1 MRNETRALYEQFTA
15 RIAQLNGVSNAA
27 NTFSV
32 TPSIQQIMENKIML
46 SSEFLQAIN
55 IRPVDNLEGEKIGL
69 GVAGTI
75 ARRTKTSPGNPRRP
89 RSLAEFSS
97 GKFRCI
103 QTDFDTA
110 IPYAQLDEW
119 AAFPDFQK
127 RLTDLLLQQ
136 QALDRIMIGWH
147 GVDNTADDSNPTT
160 NALLQDVN
168 KGWLQQLRE
177 KAPARVMKEV
187 RANSGKVMVGDAV
200 DMADGYKNLD
210 AMVMDAKNNLI
221 HEVFRGRPDM
231 VAIMGSDLLH
241 DKYFPLVNKA
251 NDPTEQLAL
260 DMVISQ
266 KRIGGL
272 PAVSVPFFPAGMV
285 MVTPLKNL
293 SIYVQKNG
301 RRRHIR
307 EEPDYNQIADYQSS
321 NEGYDLEV
329 YEAACLIENIELV
342 TA

>member
-1 MRNETRALYEQFTA
+1 MRNETRQLYERFTG
-15 RIAQLNGVSNAA
+15 RIATLNGVSSAA

-32 TPSIQQIMENKIML
+32 TPSVQQIMENKIML
-46 SSEFLQAIN
+46 SSAFLQAIN
-55 IRPVDNLEGEKIGL
+55 IRLVENLEGEKIGL
-69 GVAGTI
+69 GVAGTV
-75 ARRTKTSPGNPRRP
+75 ARRTKTGPGNPRRP

-97 GKFRCI
+97 GKYRCV

-119 AAFPDFQK
+119 AKFPDFQQ
-127 RLTDLLLQQ
+127 RLTGLLLQQ
-136 QALDRIMIGWH
+136 QALDRIMIGWN
-147 GVDNTADDSNPTT
+147 GVDNTAADSNPAT

-187 RANSGKVMVGDAV
+187 RAASGKVMVGAGV
-200 DMADGYKNLD
+200 DTADGYKNLD
-210 AMVMDAKNNLI
+210 ALVMDTKNSLI
-221 HEVFRGRPDM
+221 HEVFAERADLVVILGR
-231 VAIMGSDLLH
+231 DLLH
-241 DKYFPLVNKA
+241 DKYFPLVNKDNA
-251 NDPTEQLAL
+251 PTEQLAL

-272 PAVSVPFFPAGMV
+272 PAVSVPFFPADKV
-285 MVTPLKNL
+285 LITPLKNL
-293 SIYVQKNG
+293 SIYVQEKS

-329 YEAACLIENIELV
+329 YEAACLIENITLV
-342 TA
+342 